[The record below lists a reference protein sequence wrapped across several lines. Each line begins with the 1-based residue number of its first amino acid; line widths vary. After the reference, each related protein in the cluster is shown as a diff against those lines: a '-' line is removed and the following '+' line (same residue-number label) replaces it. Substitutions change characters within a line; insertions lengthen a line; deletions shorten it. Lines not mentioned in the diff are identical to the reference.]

1 MLLSRFILYFPKNKK
16 FKKSI
21 DNCLIL
27 DYNVD
32 TEKGREEK
40 KMFDYVIECLFTIVQ
55 YFGAFAFLYWLVDQE
70 RKNEE

>member
-1 MLLSRFILYFPKNKK
+1 MLLSRLILYFPKNKK

-21 DNCLIL
+21 DNRLIL

-32 TEKGREEK
+32 TEKGREEQ
-40 KMFDYVIECLFTIVQ
+40 KMFDYVVECLFTIAQ